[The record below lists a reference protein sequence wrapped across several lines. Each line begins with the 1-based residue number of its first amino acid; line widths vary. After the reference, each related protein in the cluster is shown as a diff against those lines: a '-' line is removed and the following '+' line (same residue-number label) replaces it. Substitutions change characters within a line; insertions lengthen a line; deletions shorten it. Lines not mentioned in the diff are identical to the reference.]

1 MGHKL
6 GQWILVQR
14 HRALGPERRA
24 RLEAL
29 PGWTWDLHEADWEE
43 GYARLERFAERTG
56 HTRIP
61 AKYRD
66 GDGFRLGGWV
76 VRQRQGQKHG
86 ELSAERARRLE
97 GLPGWTWDLF
107 EASWVEG
114 FARLLA
120 FVEREGHSRVPGS
133 YRDDGYR
140 LGRWVI
146 KQRQA
151 YRHGKLDRERRA
163 RLQALPGWVWKTR
176 KPTADD

>member
-1 MGHKL
+1 MPALNASLSARDIPVSPRSIEMGM
-6 GQWILVQR
+6 GS
-14 HRALGPERRA
+14 G
-24 RLEAL
+24 LEA
-29 PGWTWDLHEADWEE
+29 GS
-43 GYARLERFAERTG
+43 FASGR
-56 HTRIP
+56 
-61 AKYRD
+61 AKST
-66 GDGFRLGGWV
+66 
-76 VRQRQGQKHG
+76 G